1 MTIPEKKVIVVA
13 ALLGV
18 MPIVGPQ
25 PSMASQF
32 LRFFSNQKVGQE
44 ITVTG
49 GHRHFP
55 SREKRRYFIHKVG
68 EGAGEYVEY
77 YGMTIVPT
85 FLAGNGSISITPSLW
100 DKMLILY
107 VAKDMV
113 KRIPEKGDSLWFTGT
128 LIGYQYG
135 TMGITKI
142 MNTGG
147 QPYLLLDRVSANPPA
162 GGTGAEAKTKE

>member
-1 MTIPEKKVIVVA
+1 MTIPEKKVIVVVT
-13 ALLGV
+13 LMGV
-18 MPIVGPQ
+18 MSIVGPKQ
-25 PSMASQF
+25 SMASQF

-49 GHRHFP
+49 GHRYFAD
-55 SREKRRYFIHKVG
+55 RQKRRYFIHKSG
-68 EGAGEYVEY
+68 EGPVEHVEY
-77 YGMTIVPT
+77 YGLTMIPT
-85 FLAGNGSISITPSLW
+85 FLAGNGSISIAPRLW

-107 VAKDMV
+107 VNQDMV
-113 KRIPEKGDSLWFTGT
+113 QRIPANGDSYWFTGK

-147 QPYLLLDRVSANPPA
+147 QPYVLLERVSAHPPA
-162 GGTGAEAKTKE
+162 DGTGAKAKKKE